1 MVHNGRVTAILD
13 WALSGF
19 YPEYWDFAKAIDGD
33 ELGDER
39 AVFIM
44 NTFPQQYALEYL
56 VYCFLT
62 EVL

>member
-19 YPEYWDFAKAIDGD
+19 YPEYWDFAKALDGD

-39 AVFIM
+39 AGFIM
-44 NTFPQQYALEYL
+44 NTFPRQYALEYL